1 VFGLR
6 RRHQRDHE
14 VGQLLDRDVGTER
27 AGSRPHDLLDRLVL
41 APLELLGPQQAKDD
55 PLVVHD
61 HARVPSGRPHPL
73 ADLADRFV
81 EPTGRH
87 VPAGHITSSWPVGVP
102 ALGRQAGGQPV
113 ELTGHVVVDLGEPTA
128 LERTRGSWAE
138 VSGRVPA
145 VHDDGPAWVERP
157 SGLGLELAEGQ
168 VDRTR
173 EVVFLEPFRGQ
184 DVDHLGALLHEIL
197 NLLPADLPRWTPR
210 SLGPSLTADHLD
222 VNEHASSSSTG
233 PHRTS
238 CLRDPGTPAAAR
250 QSCCESALSPAR
262 ARTRITEGSGSNEGL
277 AMVLKLLEAI
287 EGRWRAV
294 NGPYL
299 VTLVPVG
306 ARF

>member
-1 VFGLR
+1 MIKDRGWRSEEFVLKRIATDLLVERLADWGVDTVFGLR

-14 VGQLLDRDVGTER
+14 VGQLLDRDVGTEP

-73 ADLADRFV
+73 VDLADRFV

-87 VPAGHITSSWPVGVP
+87 VPAGHITGSWPVGVP

-113 ELTGHVVVDLGEPTA
+113 EFSVRVVVDLGEPKA
-128 LERTRGSWAE
+128 LEPPRGSWAE

-168 VDRTR
+168 VDRAR
-173 EVVFLEPFRGQ
+173 EVVFLELFRGQ

-197 NLLPADLPRWTPR
+197 NLLPADLPHA
-210 SLGPSLTADHLD
+210 GHLA
-222 VNEHASSSSTG
+222 ASV
-233 PHRTS
+233 
-238 CLRDPGTPAAAR
+238 
-250 QSCCESALSPAR
+250 QALPP
-262 ARTRITEGSGSNEGL
+262 IT
-277 AMVLKLLEAI
+277 
-287 EGRWRAV
+287 
-294 NGPYL
+294 
-299 VTLVPVG
+299 
-306 ARF
+306 